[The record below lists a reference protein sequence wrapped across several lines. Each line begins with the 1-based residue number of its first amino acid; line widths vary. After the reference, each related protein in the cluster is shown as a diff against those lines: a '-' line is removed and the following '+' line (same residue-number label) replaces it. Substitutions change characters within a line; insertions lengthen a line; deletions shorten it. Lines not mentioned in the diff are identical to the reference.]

1 MGPRDG
7 LQNEPRIL
15 PTHIKIELINQLSKT
30 GLQTIEA
37 TRYVL
42 YSTQLDHRKGSK
54 KKKKPPR
61 HLPTGYNTTYT
72 GYNKIEK
79 YVSRTSLY
87 DEIFMIPIV
96 V

>member
-1 MGPRDG
+1 MFFTLLSWIIGRD
-7 LQNEPRIL
+7 L
-15 PTHIKIELINQLSKT
+15 
-30 GLQTIEA
+30 
-37 TRYVL
+37 
-42 YSTQLDHRKGSK
+42 K
-54 KKKKPPR
+54 KKKKNPKAY
-61 HLPTGYNTTYT
+61 LPTGYNTTYT